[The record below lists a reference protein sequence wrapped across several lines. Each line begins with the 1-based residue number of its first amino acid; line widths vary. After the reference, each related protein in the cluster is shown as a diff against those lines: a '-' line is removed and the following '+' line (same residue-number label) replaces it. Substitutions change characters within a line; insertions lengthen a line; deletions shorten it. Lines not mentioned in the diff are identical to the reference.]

1 MATRK
6 PKEPANFQLD
16 YGSVV
21 EEVSKKFKMTGG
33 SMERKSIIESTVPT
47 GMLAVDLILGGGI
60 VGGRWYTSVGGEGA
74 GKTTLKTQ
82 IELAAAAHNVPILL
96 DADYEG
102 CFTEDTLITID
113 GQQVL
118 FSDLLKEFDVIKD
131 TNGGTPVCV
140 QRSKAQLFVDSYA
153 ERKVPAKFKYGGH
166 RRTTTLHL
174 ANGLKFEGAAHP
186 IMASVI
192 GSSENLW
199 FGWCMLEQIKQ
210 GSYVMVKVGTKL
222 PDGSTVQPISTKYRI
237 IGSLR
242 TISGKDYVAVP
253 IVRITKNLQRDVWDV
268 TLTSNAVP
276 LQGAII
282 TNGIL
287 THNSNDPKYCE
298 GMIEFWGGHLK
309 TLEDVFGVIDDKGK
323 VVVPP
328 KVRYMTLDTAEEF
341 FDGAASMLRRLPDKV
356 YVEGKWWYAWDDS
369 KVARQQ
375 SKGQHSAVMYSRYKR
390 LMVEAENGTPQGI
403 FFVDSYPMMFP
414 DKLNEDDSG
423 SGMAAVARAMSANVP
438 KVFSKLRKKNFSIV
452 GVNQLRQKPAVMY
465 GCLHHDSIIHFVDG
479 RKLPIGEVVNNK
491 IEGEVWALD
500 EQSDTLVPR
509 KILGWHNNGQAEHW
523 IQITVETDEGERV
536 ELSVTPNHKIYTHEY
551 GWIKAENLSL
561 RDLVVMPRENINE
574 NCKSYRIDEVTG
586 LSLVKKQ
593 DNTKYDITVEGCENY
608 LAGNIGNGIVVH
620 NSPFYE
626 PCGDTLKYAS
636 SCRIWLTPRSVPHG
650 KGQIEKEH
658 SVLES
663 GAEDTYRYI
672 HLRTV
677 KNKTFTP
684 YLETWMRIWVDDG
697 SSFAHGF
704 DPVWDTYQF
713 LLETGQLGANSSLKR
728 GLTLPTLLPDLKKP
742 ISWIDFKALIL
753 LQGKE
758 LKEHCAK
765 LGIGTNPK
773 IRERCRKQIED
784 RSAFTMYFETIASRS
799 GKTDSEEE

>member
-16 YGSVV
+16 YGAVV

-33 SMERKSIIESTVPT
+33 SMERKSVIESTVPT

-60 VGGRWYTSVGGEGA
+60 VGGRWYTAVGGEGA
-74 GKTTLKTQ
+74 GKTTFKTQ
-82 IELAAAAHNVPILL
+82 VELAAAAHNVPILL

-102 CFTEDTLITID
+102 CFTEDTNINVD
-113 GQQVL
+113 GKPVP
-118 FSDLLKEFDVIKD
+118 FTELLKEFDVIKD
-131 TNGGTPVCV
+131 MNGETPVCV
-140 QRSKAQLFVDSYA
+140 QRNQAQLFVDSFA
-153 ERKVPAKFKYGGH
+153 ERKVPAKFKYGGS
-166 RRTTTLHL
+166 RRTTTIHL
-174 ANGLKFEGAAHP
+174 SNGLKFEGAAHP

-192 GSSENLW
+192 GSTENLW
-199 FGWCMLEQIKQ
+199 FGWCMLERIKQ
-210 GSYVMVKVGTKL
+210 GSYVLVKVGTKL
-222 PDGSTVQPISTKYRI
+222 PDGSTVQPIATKYRT

-309 TLEDVFGVIDDKGK
+309 TLEDVFGIIDDKGK
-323 VVVPP
+323 VIVPP

-369 KVARQQ
+369 KIARQQ

-390 LMVEAENGTPQGI
+390 LMVEAEDGTPQGI

-465 GCLHHDSIIHFVDG
+465 G
-479 RKLPIGEVVNNK
+479 
-491 IEGEVWALD
+491 
-500 EQSDTLVPR
+500 
-509 KILGWHNNGQAEHW
+509 
-523 IQITVETDEGERV
+523 
-536 ELSVTPNHKIYTHEY
+536 
-551 GWIKAENLSL
+551 
-561 RDLVVMPRENINE
+561 
-574 NCKSYRIDEVTG
+574 
-586 LSLVKKQ
+586 
-593 DNTKYDITVEGCENY
+593 
-608 LAGNIGNGIVVH
+608 
-620 NSPFYE
+620 SPFYE

-636 SCRIWLTPRSVPHG
+636 SCRLWLTPRSVPHG
-650 KGQIEKEH
+650 KGQVEKER
-658 SVLES
+658 SVLDA

-742 ISWIDFKALIL
+742 ISWLDFKALIL

-765 LGIGTNPK
+765 LGINTNPK
-773 IRERCRKQIED
+773 IRERCRKQIDD
-784 RSAFTMYFETIASRS
+784 RSAFTMYFENIASRAGGG
-799 GKTDSEEE
+799 GKEDEDE